1 MIMQETCLQF
11 AIVCYNM
18 FNCNLDSTPLEANTK
33 FSKDNVPQNQED
45 KEQMT
50 SIPYAQTI
58 GTLMHN
64 NVSTRPDCFY
74 TINSLA

>member
-1 MIMQETCLQF
+1 
-11 AIVCYNM
+11 M
-18 FNCNLDSTPLEANTK
+18 FNCNFDSTPLEANTK

-64 NVSTRPDCFY
+64 NVNTRPNCFY
-74 TINSLA
+74 TINSLAYFLSNLGVTH